1 MKEKEMNSLTDT
13 YTLQNGVEIPCVG
26 FGTWQVEPG
35 DEAVNAVS
43 HALQAGYR
51 HVDTAQGYYNEESVG
66 RAVRQSGLRRQE
78 VFLTTKL
85 VNSVRGYNETLD
97 AFNQSAR
104 KLGTDYVDLFLL
116 HWPVPYDFRDSW
128 ENSNAESWR
137 AMEDLHRDG
146 RIRVLGVSN
155 FHEKHVEALKRTA
168 KVMPVVNQI
177 RLCPGDTQDEVVRY
191 SRSQGMLLEAYSP
204 LGVGKIFQVPEMQA
218 LAEKYGRTI
227 AQIAIRWSLERG
239 YLPLPKSVTPE
250 RIEEN
255 TQVFDFE
262 LDPQDVEMMA
272 GLTGAAG
279 TSAHPDHITW

>member
-1 MKEKEMNSLTDT
+1 MNALTDT

-35 DEAVNAVS
+35 DEAVNAVK
-43 HALQAGYR
+43 HALEAGYR
-51 HVDTAQGYYNEESVG
+51 HVDTAQGYHNEESVG
-66 RAVRQSGLRRQE
+66 RAVRESGLRRDS

-85 VNSVRGYNETLD
+85 TNSVRGYQQTID
-97 AFNQSAR
+97 AFNASAR
-104 KLGTDYVDLFLL
+104 KLGTDYVDLFLV
-116 HWPVPYDFRDSW
+116 HWPVPFDFRDTW
-128 ENSNAESWR
+128 EKSNAESWR

-146 RIRVLGVSN
+146 RIRALGVSN
-155 FHEKHVEALKRTA
+155 FHGKHVEALKKTA

-204 LGVGKIFQVPEMQA
+204 LGVGRIFDVPEMQA
-218 LAEKYGRTI
+218 LADKYGRTI

-250 RIEEN
+250 RIREN

-279 TSAHPDHITW
+279 TSADPDRITW